1 MALAALQRRLDLR
14 PVFRTVCEA
23 NVYQF
28 LSAALFPA
36 LIPLCR
42 NLGMYK
48 DWDNQHLITA
58 NIQLLSV
65 EISNCPLLCGFHS
78 FTLEINAVI
87 VTY

>member
-1 MALAALQRRLDLR
+1 MALAALQRRLDLH

-58 NIQLLSV
+58 NIHLLSV
-65 EISNCPLLCGFHS
+65 EISNCLLLVVFIH
-78 FTLEINAVI
+78 LLLRLMLLL
-87 VTY
+87 